1 MLYNKKDIQYAIYVS
16 PSIDNQCFKKSVVG
30 LLIPYEITIDHL
42 NRVFTSRRISH
53 RNSNG
58 WLEKCQQFL
67 VILYFKQIT
76 EIYDDGFVP
85 LMSTILKSKFGD
97 KKSRAPFYYKSI
109 IDTLAECQLIQV
121 NDYFDVST
129 AEKKGTSKS
138 YKLILHQ
145 PEKMVKL
152 EASNKSVELKRTN
165 MSFHDQLKRLTL
177 EEHDYFTILSLVQN
191 ADVLRG
197 YHFYNSWINGAFYSF
212 DDKNGR
218 VHTPLHS
225 LNRVFRSTIRFNQRP
240 LKEVDISSCQPFL
253 LLSVVQQS
261 LNYRKK
267 NKHDL
272 QYFVDN
278 ISDLGLYVQLIQSG
292 DLYKY
297 LLSKNKG
304 LKKISSKISAKEMDD
319 FKEKFF
325 ARVMFA
331 RVINPT
337 DKLVKTFIS
346 EFPTIYKA
354 ILFYQ
359 KQNPYLHLANHLQ
372 RIETQVI
379 DGVLSSLLLSE
390 NDIALRF
397 HDAILVN
404 DEIVNNISLS
414 LYNKLYEVIGVN
426 GMVKSKMWGE
436 PLESILVNRRLN
448 PIILGLERNRA
459 VKQKRGSDIRKSIG
473 KKGLSGD
480 GARQLS
486 IDMNRLFDNSEWR
499 QELEGKIKEIK
510 LRFPKHY
517 DIQDIQIFKLHMKN
531 EVLKAQD
538 EFLDRHPEL
547 EFLRNSKTNILYN
560 QLGIA

>member
-1 MLYNKKDIQYAIYVS
+1 VS
-16 PSIDNQCFKKSVVG
+16 PTTVNQQVKRGVVD
-30 LLIPYEITIDHL
+30 LLIPQEITLDHL
-42 NRVFTSRRISH
+42 KRLFGCFGVTH
-53 RNSNG
+53 VNSNG

-67 VILYFKQIT
+67 IVLYFKQIT

-97 KKSRAPFYYKSI
+97 KKSRSPFYYKTI
-109 IDTLAECQLIQV
+109 IDTLEECRLLQV

-138 YKLILHQ
+138 YKLILHH

-152 EASNKSVELKRTN
+152 EASNKWIELKRTN
-165 MSFHDQLKRLTL
+165 MSFHEQLKRLTL
-177 EEHDYFTILSLVQN
+177 DELDYFTILSLVQN

-197 YHFYNSWINGAFYSF
+197 YHFYHSWVNGEFYSF
-212 DDKNGR
+212 DDNNGR
-218 VHTPLHS
+218 VHTPLHN
-225 LNRVFRSTIRFNQRP
+225 LNRVFRSTIRFNQKP

-253 LLSVVQQS
+253 LLSVVEKS

-267 NKHDL
+267 NKHNLRSWADS
-272 QYFVDN
+272 

-304 LKKISSKISAKEMDD
+304 LKKISTKISAKEMDN

-331 RVINPT
+331 HVIDRA
-337 DKLVKTFIS
+337 DKLVSTFIS

-372 RIETQVI
+372 RKETEII
-379 DGVLSSLLLSE
+379 DGVLESLVLSE

-404 DEIVNNISLS
+404 DEIVDTISMS
-414 LYNKLYEVIGVN
+414 LRDKLHDFIGVN
-426 GMVKSKMWGE
+426 GMVKSKMWGD
-436 PLESILVNRRLN
+436 PLESILVNRRFN

-459 VKQKRGSDIRKSIG
+459 VKQKRGSDIRKTIG
-473 KKGLSGD
+473 KKGLTGD

-499 QELEGKIKEIK
+499 QELERKIKEIR
-510 LRFPKHY
+510 LRIPEHY
-517 DIQDIQIFKLHMKN
+517 SSEESCNFKQHMKYK
-531 EVLKAQD
+531 VLIAQD
-538 EFLDRHPEL
+538 EFLNIYPEL
-547 EFLRNSKTNILYN
+547 EFLRNSKTNQLYK
-560 QLGIA
+560 QLGIT